1 MRDASMPGHTGR
13 WMSPFHGWTKLQ
25 ENIMKT
31 NLLAL
36 TLLAAIAAPAA
47 AQDATVNLAPV
58 PIAAPDAPTVR
69 QLADETGLSPQRVRM
84 VIGPRSG
91 YAEYRITLD
100 RTQRQFR
107 NALGEERY
115 NDLMAGRK
123 IDLYNQ
129 KATARVAK
137 VDAKSDSK
145 QVMAP

>member
-1 MRDASMPGHTGR
+1 
-13 WMSPFHGWTKLQ
+13 
-25 ENIMKT
+25 MKT

-47 AQDATVNLAPV
+47 AQDSTVNLAPV
-58 PIAAPDAPTVR
+58 PIAAPATEQVTVR
-69 QLADETGLSPQRVRM
+69 ELADETGLSPHRVRM
-84 VIGPRSG
+84 VVGPRSG
-91 YAEYRITLD
+91 YAEYRITFD

-123 IDLYNQ
+123 IDLYNH
-129 KATARVAK
+129 KAATVAS
-137 VDAKSDSK
+137 VEAKSDRN